1 MKSQLT
7 LLWVVSLMLAV
18 PMAYAN
24 PTAAT
29 INVIEGSLGTLP
41 TVSVSGFDIQTP
53 DIAIVDPEH
62 VAIGSLLSG
71 EFHTSSPDTG
81 LTIAYAFMLEP
92 GSREISDFVTL
103 VFIVS
108 GGEASVVELFASDK
122 GNNLGILGPGFP
134 ALVENYTLQDLSGI
148 FANVAGVPV
157 ALPEGLVIGVRSEPD
172 EVPEPSTWLLF
183 TTGLPGLVACRRW
196 FRTRVV

>member
-1 MKSQLT
+1 MKNQLI
-7 LLWVVSLMLAV
+7 LLWAVCLMLAV

-24 PTAAT
+24 SIPAT
-29 INVIEGSLGTLP
+29 VNVIEGPLGTLP

-53 DIAIVDPEH
+53 DIAIAGPED
-62 VAIGSLLSG
+62 VAIGSLLAG

-81 LTIAYAFMLEP
+81 LTIAYGFMLEP

-108 GGEASVVELFASDK
+108 GGEASVIELFASDK
-122 GNNLGILGPGFP
+122 KNDLGILGPGFP
-134 ALVENYTLQDLSGI
+134 AIVENYTLQDLTGI

-183 TTGLPGLVACRRW
+183 SSGLSGLVACRRW
-196 FRTRVV
+196 FRTRAA